1 MVRCLIVHGRVPTS
15 LVGQPQPGPQG
26 VIGAMQLNV
35 TGKQI
40 EIGEALRRHVEGS
53 LGSILDKYFKT
64 AIEAH
69 VMVSKEAHLSR
80 AEISIHIG
88 RGIVVNAR
96 AAASEAL
103 PGLRRGCRA
112 FGQAAAPV
120 QAAAARPSCKGA
132 RAGRRRRAG
141 NGLCAG
147 SDRRGRRRGRRKMPR
162 DRMPRRATPTARPA
176 VIAEMSTEL
185 PNLTVG
191 EAAMRMDLAEAPV
204 LLFRNRS
211 HGELNLV
218 YRRADGNIGWID
230 PELDAD
236 APNRLASHTPR
247 MISASA
253 VCQPVA
259 SVLAGA
265 QCRSLRARSGT

>member
-1 MVRCLIVHGRVPTS
+1 
-15 LVGQPQPGPQG
+15 
-26 VIGAMQLNV
+26 MQLSV
-35 TGKQI
+35 TGKQM
-40 EIGEALRRHVEGS
+40 EIGEALRRHVEAS

-69 VMVSKEAHLSR
+69 AIFSKEAHLSR

-96 AAASEAL
+96 AAALEAYL
-103 PGLRRGCRA
+103 AFDAAAERLAKQLRRYKRRLRDHHA
-112 FGQAAAPV
+112 K
-120 QAAAARPSCKGA
+120 AREPTGA
-132 RAGRRRRAG
+132 GE
-141 NGLCAG
+141 
-147 SDRRGRRRGRRKMPR
+147 
-162 DRMPRRATPTARPA
+162 RATDYVLAPIGEDDAETAEAEGQDAEAGDVNGAPA

-218 YRRADGNIGWID
+218 YRRTDGNIGWID
-230 PELDAD
+230 PELD
-236 APNRLASHTPR
+236 P
-247 MISASA
+247 
-253 VCQPVA
+253 
-259 SVLAGA
+259 
-265 QCRSLRARSGT
+265 ARSTRRTASRAIRRE